1 MTNYDLD
8 DQNRP
13 ERPDIET
20 TLNDLREGEE
30 SNHVTVTVFYGLSGL
45 QPGERDTLAAVW
57 DSLSADYRRHVVSE
71 LAEASE
77 TNFDLDYAALGL
89 FALSDD
95 DEDVRAAAI
104 DLVWEN
110 DTPEVMDRL
119 IEMARSD
126 EATHVRAAAVSALGR
141 FILAGELEE
150 LPLDQTE
157 RAQQTALDLLND
169 AEIDVRRRALEAI
182 ANSSH
187 EIVPGAI
194 ESAYTSGDQK
204 MRVSAVFAMGRT
216 CDETW
221 SDEVLEALQSDDSE
235 LRYEAARAA
244 GELTLDDAIKHLRK
258 LALDDDREIKEVAI
272 WSMGEIGGSEA
283 TRALERLAK
292 DAEKSGDEELL
303 EAIEDA
309 LSSASLG
316 SSAFYMMQYDK
327 DE

>member
-1 MTNYDLD
+1 MTNYDPE
-8 DQNRP
+8 DQSRP

-20 TLNDLREGEE
+20 TLSDLREGEE
-30 SNHVTVTVFYGLSGL
+30 SSHVTATVFYGLSGL
-45 QPGERDTLAAVW
+45 QPAELAPLAAVW

-77 TNFDLDYAALGL
+77 ANFDLDYDALGL
-89 FALSDD
+89 FALNDD

-110 DTPEVMDRL
+110 ETPEVMDRL
-119 IEMARSD
+119 IAMARHD
-126 EATHVRAAAVSALGR
+126 EAIHVRAAAMSALGR
-141 FILAGELEE
+141 FILSGELEE
-150 LPLDQTE
+150 LPDSQAE
-157 RAQQTALDLLND
+157 RAQQTALDLLSD
-169 AEIDVRRRALEAI
+169 PQVDVRRRALEAL

-194 ESAYTSGDQK
+194 EAAYTSDEHK
-204 MRVSAVFAMGRT
+204 LRVSAVFAMGRT

-221 SDEVLEALQSDDSE
+221 SAEVLEALQSDDAE

-244 GELTLDDAIKHLRK
+244 GELMLEDAIKHLRK

-272 WSMGEIGGSEA
+272 WSLGEIGGSEA
-283 TRALERLAK
+283 ARALERLAK
-292 DAEKSGDEELL
+292 DAETSGDEELL

-309 LSSASLG
+309 LSSATLG
-316 SSAFYMMQYDK
+316 SSAFYMMRYEK